1 MTGGGEGISTSRST
15 ELEVVV
21 LGDSG
26 WSEAIGEGESCEKWS
41 ARSKMGELPSAWLRE
56 RTR

>member
-1 MTGGGEGISTSRST
+1 M
-15 ELEVVV
+15 VV

-26 WSEAIGEGESCEKWS
+26 RSEAIGEGESCEKWS